1 MICYG
6 QAVLDL
12 ADELVDAYAD
22 TFSAPPW
29 NEDAETIRQ
38 FAVRLQSDSRRR
50 GFRTALAQ
58 SATGIDGF
66 ATGWL
71 TPATFPK
78 DRGYAQVAA
87 QLGPARVR
95 ELLTGALEIDEL
107 AVRPYARGHGT
118 GRTLLT
124 EITADAPDRRAWLLT
139 SRLATDTVAT
149 YRRLGWHEVTARPG
163 TQTGVIVFLSPG
175 HPGAEGVSG
184 GSGPGPR

>member
-1 MICYG
+1 MRSSDIVICYG

-22 TFSAPPW
+22 VFSAPPW

-38 FAVRLQSDSRRR
+38 FSVRLQADTRRR

-58 SATGIDGF
+58 SAAGIDGF
-66 ATGWL
+66 ATGWI
-71 TPATFPK
+71 TPAAFPK

-118 GRTLLT
+118 GRALLT
-124 EITADAPDRRAWLLT
+124 EITADAPDGRAWLLT

-149 YRRLGWHEVTARPG
+149 YRRLGWHEVAPRPG
-163 TQTGVIVFLSPG
+163 TQTGVIVFLSPD
-175 HPGAEGVSG
+175 HPG
-184 GSGPGPR
+184 R